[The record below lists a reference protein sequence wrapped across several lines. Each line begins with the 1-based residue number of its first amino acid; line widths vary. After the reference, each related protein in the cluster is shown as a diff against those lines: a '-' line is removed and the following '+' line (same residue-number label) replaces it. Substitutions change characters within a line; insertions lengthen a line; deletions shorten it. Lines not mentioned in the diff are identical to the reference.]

1 MKPPSGFRLAH
12 WLWQAVIQKKHGG
25 SSTFTN
31 DIRSSSHGLN
41 HGEVV
46 DHQSFQCLVTA
57 FVSLGTGRP
66 KKDGRK
72 SCPEMTKVWLKLSTC
87 CICIKDHKRTST
99 NSNKQG
105 EGTVLSWNR
114 YVRQSWPGVNSVTP
128 HAKCKK
134 KIIEP
139 TRTFKIHDDF
149 PSLKYVWDP
158 WRDKSKQGICKFG
171 S

>member
-72 SCPEMTKVWLKLSTC
+72 SCPEMIKVWLKLSTC

-114 YVRQSWPGVNSVTP
+114 YVRQSWQGVNSVTP

-139 TRTFKIHDDF
+139 TRTFEIHDDF
-149 PSLKYVWDP
+149 PSLKYV
-158 WRDKSKQGICKFG
+158 
-171 S
+171 